1 MMTTQVHQPT
11 RSRPSSDGPGPRW
24 PAPKTASGWRLIE
37 RDDVQQELLAG
48 GVALLEARSIGEY
61 RSAHLPGAV
70 NVPGRLT
77 RRNVRALCAGARNG
91 G

>member
-1 MMTTQVHQPT
+1 MMTTQVHHPT

-48 GVALLEARSIGEY
+48 GVALLERG
-61 RSAHLPGAV
+61 RSASIE
-70 NVPGRLT
+70 VPISPEL
-77 RRNVRALCAGARNG
+77 
-91 G
+91 